1 MNDIINRDQVFNAYK
16 KLKHYYYYDNTS
28 ILIKEKIAEFESST
42 FEDSSDILDYKNI
55 LYNKV
60 CAYFNLLL
68 NENESISNDINIT
81 LLPKK
86 ISEDKLKINTNNFKA
101 NDKIKVDRLNIYIDA
116 PIEAHIISL
125 LWLMFVGRF
134 LENEILDNSY
144 ANKLELNIDL
154 NDHLPYENF
163 KIFKPYFVQYQLWR
177 DEAIKKAET
186 LLDEKK
192 NVTILS
198 LDIKDYYHNIIFDLR
213 DLDCTI
219 KDKIISFFSNT
230 DIEEN
235 KTNQFIDSAL
245 YINNLLFRI
254 HQIYFEKVEKYLP
267 IYSNQSK
274 YPLPIGLISSGFL
287 ANYYLKDFDKTI
299 LQEVNPAFYGR
310 YVDDLMFVFSDL
322 NQHINS
328 KLVSPTISFIEK
340 SFVKKKIFSIN
351 SKEPLVYNVLFNK
364 EGNLDNKENILNKI
378 NQDILK
384 SNEDSNL
391 SNIILNNLLDKISIS
406 FEDFIPKTFDYSK
419 LEIQSNKVV
428 LHFFDYKESRAVL
441 NIFKSKLDEQRSEF
455 RFLPDEDEISNDFDE
470 EAFDLKYGDSV
481 NKFRSIQDLSEN
493 KYGASKFLAK
503 KIFAISFGRK
513 DNDEITD
520 KQILTF
526 FKGSVGISFYTLWE
540 KVIIY
545 YIIGEKI
552 DLLLQFRR
560 NILSAISKIDHFNYK
575 EQIKEDLKKYL
586 DIAISSSFCLNPS
599 LLEKFNFITDN
610 EKRDLEFINSKVDLL
625 LKSNLFRTSLISL
638 PIVNF
643 TKIDLKKFNLIDNDF
658 TIFQKGNKDTFELN
672 NYKFYLSPY
681 YVPFHEVNIFKIFQ
695 TLSTIEQDNNF
706 ETINNNINEIPK
718 NSFDEYYKINYLWKK
733 KSKNYESVIEKYFEI
748 NKNNSEDYNYVD
760 VNNITIKGELLPY
773 EEVDKKIAIA
783 NLKVIDENII
793 KSVLKK
799 PNLNR
804 ERRKEIFD
812 LINKADALKSDLIIF
827 PEVSIPFSWLKLLAE
842 RSHKRYMGIV
852 AGLEHWVNIH
862 KVAFNV
868 IATVLPFRVNEYT
881 TSLIK
886 IRLKNHYSPSE
897 TEMLKGYRL
906 CIPEPKCI
914 DEKKAMGYDLF
925 HWRKVYF
932 SVYNCFELAN
942 IQHRS
947 IFKSKVDFIIASEL
961 NRDTDYFS
969 DIAGAWVRDVHSY
982 FIQVNTSN
990 YGDSRLL
997 QPSKSYK
1004 KDLIQVKGGINS
1016 TVLVDNLEIKKL
1028 RDFQYMEYN
1037 LQKDYINMGKYDF
1050 KPTPPD
1056 FNRENVLKRINNEK
1070 FNTIKLDNG
1079 KL

>member
-1 MNDIINRDQVFNAYK
+1 MNEIINRDQVFSAYK
-16 KLKHYYYYDNTS
+16 KLKHYYYYDNSS
-28 ILIKEKIAEFESST
+28 ILIKKRIAVFENET
-42 FEDSSDILDYKNI
+42 FKDSDNISDLKNK
-55 LYNKV
+55 LYDKV
-60 CAYFNLLL
+60 KEYFNSITSSELLS
-68 NENESISNDINIT
+68 NEDIKIT

-86 ISEDKLKINTNNFKA
+86 ISDDKLNINTNNFKA
-101 NDKIKVDRLNIYIDA
+101 KDQINVDRLNIYIDA
-116 PIEAHIISL
+116 PIEVHILSL
-125 LWLMFVGRF
+125 LWLMYVARF
-134 LENEILDNSY
+134 LENEISDNSY
-144 ANKLELNIDL
+144 ANKLDLNIDL
-154 NDHLPYENF
+154 NDQLPYENF
-163 KIFKPYFVQYQLWR
+163 KIYKPYFVQYQLWR

-198 LDIKDYYHNIIFDLR
+198 LDIKDYYHNIVLDLS
-213 DLDCTI
+213 DLNDVIELKIEKYFENTVI
-219 KDKIISFFSNT
+219 K
-230 DIEEN
+230 EN
-235 KTNQFIDSAL
+235 KVEKFIESGIYL
-245 YINNLLFRI
+245 NNLLSNI
-254 HQIYFEKVEKYLP
+254 HQIYYKKAEKYL
-267 IYSNQSK
+267 SNNKEEISK
-274 YPLPIGLISSGFL
+274 HPLPIGLISSGFL
-287 ANYYLKDFDKTI
+287 ANYYLKDFDKKI

-322 NQHINS
+322 NQHINE
-328 KLVSPTISFIEK
+328 KLVSPTISFVDKI
-340 SFVKKKIFSIN
+340 FVKKEIFSIDSN
-351 SKEPLVYNVLFNK
+351 VSLVNEILLK
-364 EGNLDNKENILNKI
+364 NLSICDNKEEILRRI
-378 NQDILK
+378 NEKFLK
-384 SNEDSNL
+384 LNEDPNF
-391 SNIILNNLLDKISIS
+391 SNIILNNLLDKLNISFNDSIS
-406 FEDFIPKTFDYSK
+406 NTLNYSK
-419 LEIQSNKVV
+419 LKIQSSKVV
-428 LHFFDYKESRAVL
+428 LHYFDFKESRAVL
-441 NIFKSKLDEQRSEF
+441 NIFKSKLEEQRSEF

-513 DNDEITD
+513 DNDETTD

-526 FKGSVGISFYTLWE
+526 FKGNVGISFYTLWE

-545 YIIGEKI
+545 YVIGEKL

-560 NILSAISKIDHFNYK
+560 NILAAISKIDHVNFK
-575 EQIKEDLKKYL
+575 EQIKEDLRKYL
-586 DIAISSSFCLNPS
+586 DVATASSFCLNPT
-599 LLEKFNFITDN
+599 LLEKFNFLTDI
-610 EKRDLEFINSKVDLL
+610 EKKDLLKISSILDLL

-643 TKIDLKKFNLIDNDF
+643 TKIDLKTFNLIDNDF
-658 TIFQKGNKDTFELN
+658 TIFQKDNKETFELN
-672 NYKFYLSPY
+672 EYKTFLSPY
-681 YVPFHEVNIFKIFQ
+681 YTHFHDINIFKIFQ
-695 TLSTIEQDNNF
+695 TLSNIKQDASF
-706 ETINNNINEIPK
+706 IDINDNINKIPEE
-718 NSFDEYYKINYLWKK
+718 SFIEYYKINYSWKTKVKK
-733 KSKNYESVIEKYFEI
+733 KDIVKEKYFEI
-748 NKNNSEDYNYVD
+748 IKYNTEDHNYVN
-760 VNNITIKGELLPY
+760 VNNISVKGEAMPY

-783 NLKVIDENII
+783 NLKVSDENI
-793 KSVLKK
+793 KSSILKK

-812 LINKADALKSDLIIF
+812 LINKADSLKSDLTIF

-852 AGLEHWVNIH
+852 AGLEHWINIH
-862 KVAFNV
+862 NVAFNF
-868 IATVLPFRVNEYT
+868 IATVLPFRVNDYT

-886 IRLKNHYSPSE
+886 VRLKNHYSPGE
-897 TEMLKGYRL
+897 IEMLKGYRL
-906 CIPEPKCI
+906 FIPQAKSA

-961 NRDTDYFS
+961 NKDTDYFS

-1004 KDLIQVKGGINS
+1004 KDLIQVKGGVNS
-1016 TVLVDNLEIKKL
+1016 TVLVDNLEINKL

-1037 LQKDYINMGKYDF
+1037 LQKDFVNMGKYDF

-1056 FNRENVLKRINNEK
+1056 FNRDNVLKRMEDGE
-1070 FNTIKLDNG
+1070 F
-1079 KL
+1079 